1 MAAFSKKQQGPTA
14 ETIMRDVSAGQIA
27 PIYYLM
33 GAESYYI
40 DKLESFLVSKLLQPE
55 ERDFNLITI
64 LGSDVE
70 IDNLMAMARNYP
82 MGAQYMVIVV
92 KEAQNVENLERL
104 EFYLKQP
111 QPQTVLIFSHK
122 NGTLDGRTKITGL
135 IRKTGVVF
143 ESPKLYDNQIPTFV
157 SQYVREKGAVITSE
171 AAQIM
176 ADSIGADLSRVASEA
191 DKLILSLPEGNKKI
205 DRDMVLSNIGMSK
218 EFNVYELLDA
228 LGQKNALKVNLIQKY
243 FDSNAKAYPIQRTLP
258 LIFRYFSSLM
268 LAYYAPDR
276 TPRGIA
282 TWLGQS
288 EWQVQKNVIPA
299 MQYYNATK
307 VMHII
312 SAIRRTDARSKGVD
326 NPFTSPADL
335 MRELFAFIL
344 A

>member
-191 DKLILSLPEGNKKI
+191 DKLILSLPEENKKI

-299 MQYYNATK
+299 MQHYNATK